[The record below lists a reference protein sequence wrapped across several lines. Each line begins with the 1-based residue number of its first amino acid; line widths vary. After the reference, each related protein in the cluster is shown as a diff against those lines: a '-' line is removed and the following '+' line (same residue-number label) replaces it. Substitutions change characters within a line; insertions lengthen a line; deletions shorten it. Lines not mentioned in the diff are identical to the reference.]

1 MHALF
6 FVLLN
11 QEETIMDMKKLID
24 LLLKREELKE
34 VPINHIFK
42 VVSSL
47 FYILNNE
54 NVFYKEEV

>member
-34 VPINHIFK
+34 VPITHIFK

>member
-11 QEETIMDMKKLID
+11 QEETIMNMKKLID

-34 VPINHIFK
+34 VPIAHIFK

>member
-1 MHALF
+1 
-6 FVLLN
+6 
-11 QEETIMDMKKLID
+11 MDMKKLID
-24 LLLKREELKE
+24 LLLEKEELKE

-47 FYILNNE
+47 FNILNNE

>member
-6 FVLLN
+6 FVLFY

-34 VPINHIFK
+34 VPISHIFR
-42 VVSSL
+42 VVSSI
-47 FYILNNE
+47 FDVINNG
-54 NVFYKEEV
+54 NVFYKEEL

>member
-1 MHALF
+1 
-6 FVLLN
+6 
-11 QEETIMDMKKLID
+11 MDMKKLID

-34 VPINHIFK
+34 VPITHIFK

-47 FYILNNE
+47 FYVLNNE